1 VRAQSVLMLN
11 WRDTTNPE
19 GGGSERYVEEV
30 ARGLAALG
38 WSVTVLCAAYPGSPR
53 EARRDE
59 VRYLYRGTKV
69 TVYLR
74 GLLHTWLQRPDRV
87 VDVQNGLPFFTRL
100 VRRTGVVV
108 LVHHVHQE
116 QWQVVYPGWRG
127 RLGWWLES
135 RVAPQL
141 YDDCRYVTVSSASR
155 DELTGLGVA
164 DITVIHNG
172 TDPAPPRQRPQA
184 VVPTVVCVGR
194 IVPHKQLEHAVD
206 AIAEARKVLPDARL
220 VIVGSG
226 WWEAS
231 LREYVGQRG
240 LQAAV
245 EFTGHVSEDDKHAAY
260 DEAWVLALPS
270 LKEGWGLV
278 VGEAA
283 GHGVPT
289 VAYRSAGGPTESVH
303 DGVTGLLVDTPDEFS
318 TAITVLLQDTELRR
332 RLSDGAVAGAD
343 NFTWCAAAL
352 SFDRLLSTSSRSRRP
367 GPPPGSA
374 RPAAAPGPPAP
385 TAPPRQ
391 PWW

>member
-1 VRAQSVLMLN
+1 
-11 WRDTTNPE
+11 
-19 GGGSERYVEEV
+19 
-30 ARGLAALG
+30 
-38 WSVTVLCAAYPGSPR
+38 
-53 EARRDE
+53 
-59 VRYLYRGTKV
+59 
-69 TVYLR
+69 
-74 GLLHTWLQRPDRV
+74 
-87 VDVQNGLPFFTRL
+87 
-100 VRRTGVVV
+100 
-108 LVHHVHQE
+108 
-116 QWQVVYPGWRG
+116 
-127 RLGWWLES
+127 
-135 RVAPQL
+135 
-141 YDDCRYVTVSSASR
+141 
-155 DELTGLGVA
+155 
-164 DITVIHNG
+164 VIHNG
-172 TDPAPPRQRPQA
+172 TDPAPPRQRPRA
-184 VVPTVVCVGR
+184 AVPTVVCVGR

-220 VIVGSG
+220 VVVGSG
-226 WWEAS
+226 WWEDS
-231 LREYVGQRG
+231 LREYVEQRG
-240 LQAAV
+240 LQTAV

-278 VGEAA
+278 IGEAA

-303 DGVTGLLVDTPDEFS
+303 DGVTGVLVDNPDEFS
-318 TAITVLLQDTELRR
+318 TAITLLLQDTELRQ

-367 GPPPGSA
+367 EPPPGSA